1 MAGLDKT
8 YKILLLGGE
17 GVGKSCFLLRYVENT
32 YTETFIGSIG
42 VDYKTKTVILDDKEV
57 TLQIWDPT
65 AEDRAITSSFYRGAV
80 GVFVVFDVTNQ
91 ESFDYVK
98 DVFGAIDRFASEDV
112 VSVLIGSKSDLDEER
127 TVSKDTAQ
135 SYADELGV
143 PYFEVSSKESTN
155 INESFIEMS
164 RSVQNIKKNSGKAPV
179 LAQKT
184 GKKKPKHHGKKECCL
199 Q

>member
-1 MAGLDKT
+1 M
-8 YKILLLGGE
+8 
-17 GVGKSCFLLRYVENT
+17 ENT